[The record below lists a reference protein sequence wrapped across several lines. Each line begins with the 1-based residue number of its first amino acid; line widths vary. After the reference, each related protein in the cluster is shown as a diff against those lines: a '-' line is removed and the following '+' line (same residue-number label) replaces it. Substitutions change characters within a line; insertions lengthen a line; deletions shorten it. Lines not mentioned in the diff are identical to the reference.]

1 MRMLV
6 LLGFATMALAQSPN
20 PASRFQLSD
29 IHASGPNTIRE
40 MRVRFWRGRYE
51 LRNATLVDL
60 IRTAWD
66 VDADNV
72 IGGPDWLDLKR
83 FDVIATAPSDSKAE
97 ALHAVLGE
105 LLKERYE
112 LAVHSDEK
120 DRPAYV
126 VTAVQ
131 KPKLELADGSAEGAC
146 VPRPGQP
153 APPRDGSR
161 AEPVVLD
168 CRSMTMAAFVKALP
182 GIREM
187 SGYLFNYPVLDRT
200 GLNGAWNF
208 SLKWTPRNFYF
219 PGPAAGEP
227 ITLFDAFEKQLGLK
241 LALIPARTRVIVV
254 DKVNETPKPNPPEVT
269 ENLLSRFEFEVADI
283 KQDRE
288 VAEGSYVKIDPGGL
302 VRIHMSLKG
311 LILEANGDYNP
322 HRIHSQLGLRLKSR
336 KVMVPVV
343 VIDHVN
349 ETPAEN

>member
-51 LRNATLVDL
+51 LRNATLVEL
-60 IRTAWD
+60 IHTAWD

-97 ALHAVLGE
+97 ALHAMLGE
-105 LLKERYE
+105 LLKERFE

-131 KPKLELADGSAEGAC
+131 KPKLEPADGSAEGAC

-269 ENLLSRFEFEVADI
+269 ENLPSRFEFEVADI